1 MRIMLAIITI
11 LFSSQLAL
19 SSQTYK
25 STFDSE
31 TEGWTGINFTIA
43 WNYLGNPGGCLEGVD
58 TGCSFFSPGCFFVS
72 PASWSGN
79 WINFIGGKIE
89 YDLKVGANLQG
100 YDLALNSYAGSLYWT
115 SVIRPTPGTWTH
127 FALQLRPETFNVTEN
142 YFRECME
149 NIISLEIKGG
159 EFNYIADISYL
170 DNVQVRR
177 PKATIPFPLILE

>member
-19 SSQTYK
+19 SSQPYK
-25 STFDSE
+25 STFDSN
-31 TEGWTGINFTIA
+31 TEGWTGIHFAITWSN
-43 WNYLGNPGGCLEGVD
+43 LGNPGGCLKGED
-58 TGCSFFSPGCFFVS
+58 TGGAFFESSYFVS
-72 PASWSGN
+72 PASWSGD

-89 YDLKVGANLQG
+89 YDLKGDNLNQG
-100 YDLALNSYAGSLYWT
+100 YDLALNSSTGSLYWT
-115 SVIRPTPGTWTH
+115 SVIRPTSGTWTH

-142 YFRECME
+142 YFRECMR

-159 EFNYIADISYL
+159 QFNQILDTTYL
-170 DNVQVRR
+170 DNLQVRR